1 MGAAAT
7 LLYGPSVPLD
17 AAAWVLQVREATGLS
32 QERFA
37 EHIDRSRSAIARWET
52 GENEM
57 DFESVRRIIA
67 AFPEAAA
74 MLAGTTDKRPSEP
87 LLKNME
93 TREIVQDLGSDPAH
107 GRPGIASL
115 LARLFRSRAPVAL
128 TVGRCRLPPRYAH
141 PPNTR
146 SSVGRPLHRLTAR
159 RRPPLSP

>member
-67 AFPEAAA
+67 RFPEAAA
-74 MLAGTTDKRPSEP
+74 MLAGTTDKRPTEP

-93 TREIVQDLGSDPAH
+93 TREIAQIVDRLPVIKRIYVRDMVYRILGRTRPAVDPA
-107 GRPGIASL
+107 
-115 LARLFRSRAPVAL
+115 
-128 TVGRCRLPPRYAH
+128 
-141 PPNTR
+141 
-146 SSVGRPLHRLTAR
+146 
-159 RRPPLSP
+159 

>member
-93 TREIVQDLGSDPAH
+93 TREIAQVVDRLPVIKRIYVRDMVYRILGRTRPTVDPA
-107 GRPGIASL
+107 
-115 LARLFRSRAPVAL
+115 
-128 TVGRCRLPPRYAH
+128 
-141 PPNTR
+141 
-146 SSVGRPLHRLTAR
+146 
-159 RRPPLSP
+159 

>member
-37 EHIDRSRSAIARWET
+37 EHIDRSRSAVARWET

-67 AFPEAAA
+67 AFPEAAT

-93 TREIVQDLGSDPAH
+93 TREIAQIVDRLPVIKRIYVRDMVYRILGRTRPAADPA
-107 GRPGIASL
+107 
-115 LARLFRSRAPVAL
+115 
-128 TVGRCRLPPRYAH
+128 
-141 PPNTR
+141 
-146 SSVGRPLHRLTAR
+146 
-159 RRPPLSP
+159 